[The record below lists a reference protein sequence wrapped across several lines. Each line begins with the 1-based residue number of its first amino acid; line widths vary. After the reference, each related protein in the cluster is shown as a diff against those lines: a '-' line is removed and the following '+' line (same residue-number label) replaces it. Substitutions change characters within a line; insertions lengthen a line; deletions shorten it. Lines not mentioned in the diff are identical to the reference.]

1 MAFTVTHEYDDKTFG
16 GGCFTCGAP
25 RRNQQFRPGG
35 EMLIDLGPLVDTVED
50 LDGNLHGFKKPIIC
64 ETCVRELAVM
74 VGCITPTQ
82 VERDNIDH
90 LKVENSRLT
99 KRVNELEGVMDR
111 FREVSA

>member
-1 MAFTVTHEYDDKTFG
+1 MAFTVVHEYDDKTFG

-25 RRNQQFRPGG
+25 RRNQSFRPGG

-64 ETCVRELAVM
+64 ETCLRELAAM

-82 VERDNIDH
+82 IDRDNIDH
-90 LKVENSRLT
+90 LKAENARLS
-99 KRVNELEGVMDR
+99 KRVNELEGVMDL